1 MNSKTVKAMKTRNYL
16 NIFAIGAAAMM
27 VLGGCAKEIENYEN
41 IEKPGAEDNAPVAA
55 VVSAGI
61 ESADTKTYMGDA
73 EEVDGKKV
81 RKVYWENGD
90 QISINGTTST
100 ALAEVG
106 ENATSAEFGFTT
118 TPETPYKA
126 VYPASIWSKVEG
138 DNTLV
143 SLPKEY
149 ASAAHASKA
158 SFAQNALPM
167 AAYSAEGGDLTFK
180 HLCAVLKLSLTG
192 DKTIDYVEFRGN
204 NGEKVSST
212 MYLTCTEDGVEL
224 SYNAVEDYQ
233 KVVKVQVDK
242 TLPTDIYIAVPVTYQ
257 KDAGKAT
264 AGVFSKGFTVTVVDT
279 EGALMTKSVTE
290 SRTFTPG
297 KLINMPVLAYA
308 PTEDGSA
315 KLPWKID
322 TAEEW
327 LAMATAKRFEDPAA
341 HYILTADL
349 DFKDKNF
356 VRVNPFMGT
365 LDGQGHKFFNL
376 VHSMSG
382 NSNMGLVDDNKGV
395 MKNFTVEAE
404 FTGKNQFG
412 GVAGKNN
419 GTLDNVFFKGKIT
432 STGYYVGG
440 VCGLNNKTILNSGFI
455 SGEVKSTGTGDG
467 SDKNGGSVAIG
478 GLCGY
483 NKGTIANSCV
493 QRGTVTHEDGTNS
506 GNKNAGGLVGH
517 NNAGVII
524 NCYSWVE
531 KVTSASNA
539 GGLLGYGHGSGNIV
553 NCYSTCTDLTSKRA
567 NGTRSATVAYL
578 NGHTARNVYG
588 PAIDS
593 KLVITKWDEKS
604 NSADEINAVSA
615 VLTAAQL
622 ANTGTVTVPTLG
634 AGTGTCDNFV
644 AALNKGVE
652 ISEAPAGITLKT
664 WVADPVTGYP
674 VLAE

>member
-1 MNSKTVKAMKTRNYL
+1 MKMSMKIAKYMNL
-16 NIFAIGAAAMM
+16 LAIGAAAA
-27 VLGGCAKEIENYEN
+27 VLSVGCTKDF
-41 IEKPGAEDNAPVAA
+41 KEDNGPAA
-55 VVSAGI
+55 EVKTVVTAGI
-61 ESADTKTYMGDA
+61 LETRTYMGPVG
-73 EEVDGKKV
+73 ENNV

-90 QISINGTTST
+90 KISINGTESGRLAGMAEGT
-100 ALAEVG
+100 A
-106 ENATSAEFGFTT
+106 SAEFTFSESLTY
-118 TPETPYKA
+118 PYKS
-126 VYPASIWSKVEG
+126 VYPSTAWKSDGTITLASVQETADG
-138 DNTLV
+138 T
-143 SLPKEY
+143 
-149 ASAAHASKA
+149 
-158 SFAQNALPM
+158 FAQNALPM
-167 AAYSAEGGDLTFK
+167 VAYAAEGGLKFK
-180 HLCAVLKLSLTG
+180 QICSVVKLSVKG
-192 DKTIDYVEFRGN
+192 EADIRYVEFSGN
-204 NGEKVSST
+204 NGEQV
-212 MYLTCTEDGVEL
+212 CGDF
-224 SYNAVEDYQ
+224 AVNYETPAITASAAVADAD
-233 KVVKVQVDK
+233 KTVKVNVGK
-242 TLPTDIYIAVPVTYQ
+242 TLSGTATEIYVVVPAGTY
-257 KDAGKAT
+257 
-264 AGVFSKGFTVTVVDT
+264 SNGFTVKVVDN
-279 EGALMTKSVTE
+279 EGGYMEKATGE
-290 SRTFTPG
+290 STDLAVGHVVPMAEFTYG
-297 KLINMPVLAYA
+297 NTGEA
-308 PTEDGSA
+308 PLEDG
-315 KLPWKID
+315 
-322 TAEEW
+322 TAENPWRVDSADEW
-327 LAMATAKRFEDPAA
+327 LEMVADMNTDTPAKYAA
-341 HYILTADL
+341 SAAYVVTDNL
-349 DFKDKNF
+349 DFSGKAFAF
-356 VRVNPFMGT
+356 VSSFTGT
-365 LDGQGHKFFNL
+365 LDGAGYKFLNI
-376 VHSMSG
+376 VHSFTG
-382 NSNMGLVDDNKGV
+382 NNNMGLVADNRGTI
-395 MKNFTVEAE
+395 KNLTVEAE

-455 SGEVKSTGTGDG
+455 SGEVKSTSTGD
-467 SDKNGGSVAIG
+467 SNGVAGIG

-483 NKGTIANSCV
+483 NKGKIANS
-493 QRGTVTHEDGTNS
+493 RTLGGTVTHEDGTNS

-539 GGLLGYGHGSGNIV
+539 GGLLGYGGGNGNIV
-553 NCYSTCTDLTSKRA
+553 NCYSICTDLTSKRA